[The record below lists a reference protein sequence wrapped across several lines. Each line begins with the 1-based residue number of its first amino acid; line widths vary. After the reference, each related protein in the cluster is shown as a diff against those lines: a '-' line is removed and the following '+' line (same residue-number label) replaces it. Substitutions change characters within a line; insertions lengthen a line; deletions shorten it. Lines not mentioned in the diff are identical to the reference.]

1 MYKERKKKR
10 EKQRRIWGEGS
21 LGHRREEEEERKNIK
36 RREGIKNGKIRQ
48 RNRKI
53 MKSRLGGI
61 EPDSKGK
68 KRIKRGKKEKEKA
81 KQNTQND

>member
-21 LGHRREEEEERKNIK
+21 LGHRREEEEEERKNIK
-36 RREGIKNGKIRQ
+36 RKEGIKNGKIRE

-53 MKSRLGGI
+53 MKSRIGGI
-61 EPDSKGK
+61 EPDSKA
-68 KRIKRGKKEKEKA
+68 RKE
-81 KQNTQND
+81 